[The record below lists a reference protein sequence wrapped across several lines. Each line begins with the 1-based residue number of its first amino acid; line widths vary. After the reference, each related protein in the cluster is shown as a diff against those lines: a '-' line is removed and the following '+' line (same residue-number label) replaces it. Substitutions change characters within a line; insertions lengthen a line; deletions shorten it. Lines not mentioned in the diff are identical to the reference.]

1 MTRISTRAA
10 NSILLSQNTRLQKRL
25 FDGQVSMT
33 SEKKTNIYQGIAS
46 DSRRLINI
54 ENSTT
59 LMQRFT
65 SNNEQMDVKLNIANT
80 SVEAIRKILSDF
92 RTGLGNFS
100 TTSKKGEVDNK
111 DIQDQAF
118 LALKEIEGYLNIDM
132 DGQYLFSGNKVLT
145 EPINFGLTT
154 LDDFQSKFNGDT
166 VSVATTRN
174 AALEDFSYSQ
184 DVLNQD
190 LVSVESSNFLQFDE
204 ANSTITATSSLFNNL
219 TVGSTISVNDSASN
233 NGTYQVTAVST
244 DGKTATVKTR
254 ILTDTDNTQTATKAT
269 TQAIGVAQK
278 QIDEITL
285 SNVYGVGDVVSVNV
299 DGVGALTYKV
309 VANDLTVGGDGTG
322 GAATNA
328 QSLTHIASK
337 VTAAINADT
346 TTMTQLTSATS
357 TGAVI
362 RLIGAV
368 VNTTITTVVSA
379 TEASPTITF
388 RDPDNVNKTI
398 NLTATEFG
406 SLTFNKATGNISS
419 ALNGALQN
427 IPVGTAFTVSG
438 SSNND
443 GKYTV
448 KTNDGNNLVIDS
460 LKLTDEGFSGDTFYD
475 LFTNTDVNFDAATKT
490 IEIRQTGTTTPVPN
504 SFNGMTVGQAITLS
518 GSVTNSGPFTIASIS
533 SDGSSITV
541 AETISNETDTNGVD
555 IVSTNNSNFSYKSDS
570 QLVFNSTNETIQLTD
585 NASNAIVN
593 AFGGLSVGM
602 KISVSSMPTSSNNAT
617 YTISSISS
625 DGSTITVD
633 EDILTSETDT
643 DGARISSF
651 GAAGTISANSY
662 YDGDEQTTTHRV
674 SKTQS
679 FTRDIDGI
687 DPAFEKGIR
696 ALQLIAQGVYGTAGG
711 LDQNTERVDDAL
723 NLIKSSLQRATAS
736 TLPFGAELS
745 GNMEQLQID
754 IGYHRFQM
762 QTANEINKNLTAF
775 FDSAVAD
782 IENADLQ
789 ATVVKLLD
797 DQVALEASY
806 QAYSRISQLS
816 LTNFL

>member
-1 MTRISTRAA
+1 M
-10 NSILLSQNTRLQKRL
+10 
-25 FDGQVSMT
+25 
-33 SEKKTNIYQGIAS
+33 
-46 DSRRLINI
+46 
-54 ENSTT
+54 
-59 LMQRFT
+59 
-65 SNNEQMDVKLNIANT
+65 
-80 SVEAIRKILSDF
+80 
-92 RTGLGNFS
+92 
-100 TTSKKGEVDNK
+100 
-111 DIQDQAF
+111 
-118 LALKEIEGYLNIDM
+118 
-132 DGQYLFSGNKVLT
+132 
-145 EPINFGLTT
+145 
-154 LDDFQSKFNGDT
+154 
-166 VSVATTRN
+166 
-174 AALEDFSYSQ
+174 
-184 DVLNQD
+184 
-190 LVSVESSNFLQFDE
+190 
-204 ANSTITATSSLFNNL
+204 
-219 TVGSTISVNDSASN
+219 
-233 NGTYQVTAVST
+233 
-244 DGKTATVKTR
+244 
-254 ILTDTDNTQTATKAT
+254 
-269 TQAIGVAQK
+269 
-278 QIDEITL
+278 
-285 SNVYGVGDVVSVNV
+285 GDVVSVNV
-299 DGVGALTYKV
+299 DGVGALTYNV

-328 QSLTHIASK
+328 QSLTHIATK

-346 TTMTQLTSATS
+346 TTMAQLTSATS

-362 RLIGAV
+362 RLTGAV
-368 VNTTITTVVSA
+368 NNTTITTVVSA

-398 NLTATEFG
+398 NLTATEFN
-406 SLTFNKATGNISS
+406 SLTFNEANNTINS
-419 ALNGALQN
+419 ALTGALQN

-448 KTNDGNNLVIDS
+448 KTNDGTSLVIDS
-460 LKLTDEGFSGDTFYD
+460 LKLTDEGLSGNTFFD

-504 SFNGMTVGQAITLS
+504 SFNGITVGQAITLS
-518 GSVTNSGPFTIASIS
+518 GSVSNSAPYTVASIS

-541 AETISNETDTNGVD
+541 AETIANETDANGVN

-602 KISVSSMPTSSNNAT
+602 KITTSSMPTPSNNAT

-633 EDILTSETDT
+633 EDILISETDT

-679 FTRDIDGI
+679 FTSDIDGI

-696 ALQLIAQGVYGTAGG
+696 ALQMIAQGVYGTAGG

-723 NLIKSSLQRATAS
+723 NLIKSSLQRATS
-736 TLPFGAELS
+736 GTLPFGAELS

-762 QTANEINKNLTAF
+762 QTANEININLTAF

-816 LTNFL
+816 LTQFL